1 MEAKKMMEAKTVR
14 ELPFTVGEFRGHGAW
29 ADRQGRQG
37 AYKAELTILTEAG
50 GVIMHV
56 VTRYFLDGVG
66 AVFHQ
71 ENSRVQI
78 IPSADPFFE
87 VAIQYEG
94 AEDRGHG
101 YCFGNRCHYQVAL
114 IGGAYI
120 EATYTQNE
128 ESIQL
133 LGSSSKN
140 GNLTVWAEILIRD
153 RRV

>member
-1 MEAKKMMEAKTVR
+1 MQAKKMMEATTVR
-14 ELPFTVGEFRGHGAW
+14 ELPFTVGVFQGHGAW

-37 AYKAELTILTEAG
+37 AYRAELTILTDAV

-56 VTRYFLDGVG
+56 ITRFFLDADG
-66 AVFHQ
+66 AVLHQ
-71 ENSRVQI
+71 ENSSVQF

-94 AEDRGHG
+94 AEDRGNG
-101 YCFGNRCHYQVAL
+101 YCFGNRCHYEVAL

-128 ESIQL
+128 KSIQL
-133 LGSSSKN
+133 LGSSIKN
-140 GNLTVWAEILIRD
+140 GNLTVWAETLICGA
-153 RRV
+153 